1 MEQETYEVENR
12 WRNKYMNLGRELG
25 EIINSQ
31 QDRILSLAQEN
42 TKLKRELW
50 HLKKVKGQEMAL
62 KSLVT
67 VLKKYSAQSHQR
79 NGKTAN
85 NPQNLRIRGIKKGYD
100 MENQLQTTKG
110 AYLTD
115 LQQLDGETLRNFVDP
130 KHQASPQELQTLLAI
145 VKNRNLNPFTK
156 EVYFIKYGNN
166 PAQIVVSKD
175 AFMKRAEQNQNYDGF
190 ESGVIYENEQGE
202 LKTKKGVI
210 LPRKATLI
218 GGWCEV
224 YRKDRSRPVYREVEL
239 SAYNT
244 HKNWWQKAP
253 GQMIEKVAI
262 VAAVRDAF
270 SENVGGLYTA
280 DEMEQA
286 APIDVTPRE
295 TQEDVKARKMAQ
307 IEQQRQEQAQPVQ
320 PEQELVED
328 AEEVEEQPQPQQA
341 RYESRSDQQPNFISN
356 EQHDTIMQQINEL
369 ALITGQATETVANYY
384 LKKYKLND
392 FHELLVAGFN
402 VVSNDIQ
409 TQINNRK
416 G

>member
-1 MEQETYEVENR
+1 
-12 WRNKYMNLGRELG
+12 
-25 EIINSQ
+25 
-31 QDRILSLAQEN
+31 
-42 TKLKRELW
+42 
-50 HLKKVKGQEMAL
+50 
-62 KSLVT
+62 
-67 VLKKYSAQSHQR
+67 
-79 NGKTAN
+79 
-85 NPQNLRIRGIKKGYD
+85 

-115 LQQLDGETLRNFVDP
+115 LQQLDGETLRNFVEP
-130 KHQASPQELQTLLAI
+130 KHQASQQELQTLLAI

-190 ESGVIYENEQGE
+190 ESGVIYEDEKGE

-244 HKNWWQKAP
+244 HKKWWQKAP

-320 PEQELVED
+320 PEPELVED
-328 AEEVEEQPQPQQA
+328 AEEVEEQPQPQPQPQQA

-356 EQHDTIMQQINEL
+356 EQHDTIMQLINEL

>member
-1 MEQETYEVENR
+1 MTNE
-12 WRNKYMNLGRELG
+12 
-25 EIINSQ
+25 
-31 QDRILSLAQEN
+31 
-42 TKLKRELW
+42 
-50 HLKKVKGQEMAL
+50 
-62 KSLVT
+62 
-67 VLKKYSAQSHQR
+67 
-79 NGKTAN
+79 
-85 NPQNLRIRGIKKGYD
+85 
-100 MENQLQTTKG
+100 LQTSKG

-115 LQQLDGETLRNFVDP
+115 LQKLDGETLRNFVDP

-175 AFMKRAEQNQNYDGF
+175 AFMKRAEQNPNYDGF
-190 ESGVIYENEQGE
+190 ESGVIYEDENGE

-244 HKNWWQKAP
+244 NKNWWQKAP

-262 VAAVRDAF
+262 VAAVRDTF
-270 SENVGGLYTA
+270 SEDVGGLYTS

-307 IEQQRQEQAQPVQ
+307 IEEYKQEQTQPVQ
-320 PEQELVED
+320 EPADV
-328 AEEVEEQPQPQQA
+328 VEEQSETQL
-341 RYESRSDQQPNFISN
+341 NFISN
-356 EQHDTIMQQINEL
+356 EQHDTIMQLINEL
-369 ALITGQATETVANYY
+369 ALITGQSVETVANYY
-384 LKKYKLND
+384 LGKYKLNV
-392 FHELLVAGFN
+392 FSELLVPGFD
-402 VVSNDIQ
+402 VITNDIQ

>member
-1 MEQETYEVENR
+1 ME
-12 WRNKYMNLGRELG
+12 K
-25 EIINSQ
+25 
-31 QDRILSLAQEN
+31 
-42 TKLKRELW
+42 
-50 HLKKVKGQEMAL
+50 
-62 KSLVT
+62 
-67 VLKKYSAQSHQR
+67 
-79 NGKTAN
+79 
-85 NPQNLRIRGIKKGYD
+85 
-100 MENQLQTTKG
+100 QLQTTKG

-190 ESGVIYENEQGE
+190 ESGVIYEDEKGE

-295 TQEDVKARKMAQ
+295 TQEDVKVRKMAQ

-328 AEEVEEQPQPQQA
+328 TEEVEEKP
-341 RYESRSDQQPNFISN
+341 QPNFISN
-356 EQHDTIMQQINEL
+356 EQHDFIMQQINEL
-369 ALITGQATETVANYY
+369 ALITGQSVETVANYY
-384 LKKYKLND
+384 LKKYKLNV
-392 FHELLVAGFN
+392 FSELLVPGFD
-402 VVSNDIQ
+402 VITNDIQ

>member
-1 MEQETYEVENR
+1 M
-12 WRNKYMNLGRELG
+12 
-25 EIINSQ
+25 
-31 QDRILSLAQEN
+31 
-42 TKLKRELW
+42 
-50 HLKKVKGQEMAL
+50 
-62 KSLVT
+62 
-67 VLKKYSAQSHQR
+67 
-79 NGKTAN
+79 
-85 NPQNLRIRGIKKGYD
+85 
-100 MENQLQTTKG
+100 
-110 AYLTD
+110 
-115 LQQLDGETLRNFVDP
+115 
-130 KHQASPQELQTLLAI
+130 
-145 VKNRNLNPFTK
+145 
-156 EVYFIKYGNN
+156 
-166 PAQIVVSKD
+166 
-175 AFMKRAEQNQNYDGF
+175 
-190 ESGVIYENEQGE
+190 
-202 LKTKKGVI
+202 
-210 LPRKATLI
+210 
-218 GGWCEV
+218 

-307 IEQQRQEQAQPVQ
+307 IEQHRQEQAQPVQ
-320 PEQELVED
+320 PEPKLVEEG
-328 AEEVEEQPQPQQA
+328 EEVEEQPQP
-341 RYESRSDQQPNFISN
+341 NFISD
-356 EQHDTIMQQINEL
+356 EQHDTIMQQVNEL

-384 LKKYKLND
+384 MKKYKLND

>member
-1 MEQETYEVENR
+1 
-12 WRNKYMNLGRELG
+12 
-25 EIINSQ
+25 
-31 QDRILSLAQEN
+31 
-42 TKLKRELW
+42 
-50 HLKKVKGQEMAL
+50 
-62 KSLVT
+62 
-67 VLKKYSAQSHQR
+67 
-79 NGKTAN
+79 
-85 NPQNLRIRGIKKGYD
+85 

-175 AFMKRAEQNQNYDGF
+175 AFMKRAEQNLNYDGF
-190 ESGVIYENEQGE
+190 ESGIIYEDEKGE

-320 PEQELVED
+320 PEPELVED
-328 AEEVEEQPQPQQA
+328 AEGVEEQL
-341 RYESRSDQQPNFISN
+341 QPNFISN
-356 EQHDTIMQQINEL
+356 EQHDLIMQQLNEL
-369 ALITGQATETVANYY
+369 ALLSGRDFDTVGNYY
-384 LKKYKLND
+384 LQKYKLNN
-392 FHELLVAGFN
+392 FHELLVPGLEI
-402 VVSNDIQ
+402 VVNDIQ
-409 TQINNRK
+409 EEINKRRGN
-416 G
+416 

>member
-1 MEQETYEVENR
+1 
-12 WRNKYMNLGRELG
+12 
-25 EIINSQ
+25 
-31 QDRILSLAQEN
+31 
-42 TKLKRELW
+42 
-50 HLKKVKGQEMAL
+50 
-62 KSLVT
+62 
-67 VLKKYSAQSHQR
+67 
-79 NGKTAN
+79 
-85 NPQNLRIRGIKKGYD
+85 

-190 ESGVIYENEQGE
+190 ESGVIYEDEKGE

-307 IEQQRQEQAQPVQ
+307 IEQQRQEQTQPVQPVQ
-320 PEQELVED
+320 PEQELVEEGE
-328 AEEVEEQPQPQQA
+328 ATEEQPQP
-341 RYESRSDQQPNFISN
+341 NFISD

-369 ALITGQATETVANYY
+369 ALITGQATETVGNYY
-384 LKKYKLND
+384 MKKYKLND

>member
-1 MEQETYEVENR
+1 
-12 WRNKYMNLGRELG
+12 
-25 EIINSQ
+25 
-31 QDRILSLAQEN
+31 
-42 TKLKRELW
+42 
-50 HLKKVKGQEMAL
+50 
-62 KSLVT
+62 
-67 VLKKYSAQSHQR
+67 
-79 NGKTAN
+79 
-85 NPQNLRIRGIKKGYD
+85 
-100 MENQLQTTKG
+100 MENQSQTTKG

-130 KHQASPQELQTLLAI
+130 KHQASPRELQTLLAI

-190 ESGVIYENEQGE
+190 ESGVIYEDEKGE

-224 YRKDRSRPVYREVEL
+224 HRKDRSRPVYREVEL

-320 PEQELVED
+320 PERELVED
-328 AEEVEEQPQPQQA
+328 AEEVEEQP
-341 RYESRSDQQPNFISN
+341 QPNFISN

-369 ALITGQATETVANYY
+369 ALITGQATETVSNYY
-384 LKKYKLND
+384 MRKYQLND

>member
-1 MEQETYEVENR
+1 
-12 WRNKYMNLGRELG
+12 
-25 EIINSQ
+25 
-31 QDRILSLAQEN
+31 
-42 TKLKRELW
+42 
-50 HLKKVKGQEMAL
+50 
-62 KSLVT
+62 
-67 VLKKYSAQSHQR
+67 
-79 NGKTAN
+79 
-85 NPQNLRIRGIKKGYD
+85 

-175 AFMKRAEQNQNYDGF
+175 AFMKRAEQNLNYDGF
-190 ESGVIYENEQGE
+190 ESGIIYDDEKGE

-320 PEQELVED
+320 PEPELVED
-328 AEEVEEQPQPQQA
+328 AEGVEEQL
-341 RYESRSDQQPNFISN
+341 QPNFISN
-356 EQHDTIMQQINEL
+356 EQHDLIMQQLNEL
-369 ALITGQATETVANYY
+369 ALLSGRDFDTVGNYY
-384 LKKYKLND
+384 LQKYKLNN
-392 FHELLVAGFN
+392 FHELLVPGLEI
-402 VVSNDIQ
+402 VVNDIQ
-409 TQINNRK
+409 EEINKRREN
-416 G
+416 

>member
-1 MEQETYEVENR
+1 
-12 WRNKYMNLGRELG
+12 
-25 EIINSQ
+25 
-31 QDRILSLAQEN
+31 
-42 TKLKRELW
+42 
-50 HLKKVKGQEMAL
+50 
-62 KSLVT
+62 
-67 VLKKYSAQSHQR
+67 
-79 NGKTAN
+79 
-85 NPQNLRIRGIKKGYD
+85 

-175 AFMKRAEQNQNYDGF
+175 AFMKRAEQNKNYDGF
-190 ESGVIYENEQGE
+190 ESGVIYEDEKGE

-210 LPRKATLI
+210 LPRKSTLI

-295 TQEDVKARKMAQ
+295 TQDDVKARKMAQ
-307 IEQQRQEQAQPVQ
+307 IEQHRQEQAQPVQ
-320 PEQELVED
+320 PEQELVENTEK
-328 AEEVEEQPQPQQA
+328 EEEQPQQA

-356 EQHDTIMQQINEL
+356 EQHDLIMQQLNEL
-369 ALITGQATETVANYY
+369 ALLSGKDLEFIKNYY
-384 LKKYKLND
+384 LQKYKLND
-392 FHELLVAGFN
+392 FHELLVPGLEI
-402 VVSNDIQ
+402 VVNDIQ
-409 TQINNRK
+409 GEINKRRGN
-416 G
+416 

>member
-1 MEQETYEVENR
+1 
-12 WRNKYMNLGRELG
+12 
-25 EIINSQ
+25 
-31 QDRILSLAQEN
+31 
-42 TKLKRELW
+42 
-50 HLKKVKGQEMAL
+50 
-62 KSLVT
+62 
-67 VLKKYSAQSHQR
+67 
-79 NGKTAN
+79 
-85 NPQNLRIRGIKKGYD
+85 
-100 MENQLQTTKG
+100 MENQLQTTNG

-115 LQQLDGETLRNFVDP
+115 LQQLDGKTLRNFVDP

-190 ESGVIYENEQGE
+190 ESGVIYEDEKGE

-286 APIDVTPRE
+286 TPIDLTPRE

-307 IEQQRQEQAQPVQ
+307 IEQHRQEQAQPVQ
-320 PEQELVED
+320 PEQELVEE
-328 AEEVEEQPQPQQA
+328 AEKTEEQP
-341 RYESRSDQQPNFISN
+341 QPNFISN
-356 EQHDTIMQQINEL
+356 EQHDTIMQQVNEL
-369 ALITGQATETVANYY
+369 ALITGKSVETVANYY

-392 FHELLVAGFN
+392 FHEMLLAGFN
-402 VVSNDIQ
+402 VVTNDIQ

>member
-1 MEQETYEVENR
+1 MKN
-12 WRNKYMNLGRELG
+12 EL
-25 EIINSQ
+25 
-31 QDRILSLAQEN
+31 
-42 TKLKRELW
+42 
-50 HLKKVKGQEMAL
+50 
-62 KSLVT
+62 
-67 VLKKYSAQSHQR
+67 QS
-79 NGKTAN
+79 
-85 NPQNLRIRGIKKGYD
+85 
-100 MENQLQTTKG
+100 TKG
-110 AYLTD
+110 EYLTD
-115 LQQLDGETLRNFVDP
+115 LQHLDGETLRNFVDP

-175 AFMKRAEQNQNYDGF
+175 AFMKRAEQNPNYDGF
-190 ESGVIYENEQGE
+190 ESGVIYEDEKGE

-286 APIDVTPRE
+286 APIDVTQRE
-295 TQEDVKARKMAQ
+295 TQEDVKIRKIAQ
-307 IEQQRQEQAQPVQ
+307 VEQYRQEQSQPVQ
-320 PEQELVED
+320 SEPELVED
-328 AEEVEEQPQPQQA
+328 VAEAEEQQ
-341 RYESRSDQQPNFISN
+341 EVNPNFISI
-356 EQHDTIMQQINEL
+356 EQRNIIEKQINEL
-369 ALITGQATETVANYY
+369 ALITGKPAETVANYY
-384 LKKYKLND
+384 LNKYKLND
-392 FHELLVAGFN
+392 FHELLVSGFEI
-402 VVSNDIQ
+402 VTNDIQ

-416 G
+416 AK

>member
-1 MEQETYEVENR
+1 
-12 WRNKYMNLGRELG
+12 
-25 EIINSQ
+25 
-31 QDRILSLAQEN
+31 
-42 TKLKRELW
+42 
-50 HLKKVKGQEMAL
+50 
-62 KSLVT
+62 
-67 VLKKYSAQSHQR
+67 
-79 NGKTAN
+79 
-85 NPQNLRIRGIKKGYD
+85 

-190 ESGVIYENEQGE
+190 ESGVIYEDEKGE

-286 APIDVTPRE
+286 
-295 TQEDVKARKMAQ
+295 
-307 IEQQRQEQAQPVQ
+307 QPVQ
-320 PEQELVED
+320 PEPELVEEG
-328 AEEVEEQPQPQQA
+328 EEVEEQPQP
-341 RYESRSDQQPNFISN
+341 NFISD
-356 EQHDTIMQQINEL
+356 EQHDTIMQQVNEL

-384 LKKYKLND
+384 MKKYKLND

>member
-1 MEQETYEVENR
+1 M
-12 WRNKYMNLGRELG
+12 
-25 EIINSQ
+25 
-31 QDRILSLAQEN
+31 
-42 TKLKRELW
+42 
-50 HLKKVKGQEMAL
+50 
-62 KSLVT
+62 
-67 VLKKYSAQSHQR
+67 
-79 NGKTAN
+79 
-85 NPQNLRIRGIKKGYD
+85 
-100 MENQLQTTKG
+100 
-110 AYLTD
+110 
-115 LQQLDGETLRNFVDP
+115 
-130 KHQASPQELQTLLAI
+130 LAI

-190 ESGVIYENEQGE
+190 ESGVIYENGKGE

-210 LPRKATLI
+210 LPRNTKLI

-244 HKNWWQKAP
+244 NKNWWQKAP

-307 IEQQRQEQAQPVQ
+307 IEQHRQEQAQPVQ
-320 PEQELVED
+320 PEQELVEET
-328 AEEVEEQPQPQQA
+328 EETEEQPQP
-341 RYESRSDQQPNFISN
+341 NFISD
-356 EQHDTIMQQINEL
+356 EQHDTIMQQVNEL
-369 ALITGQATETVANYY
+369 ALITGQATKTVENYY

>member
-1 MEQETYEVENR
+1 MTNE
-12 WRNKYMNLGRELG
+12 
-25 EIINSQ
+25 
-31 QDRILSLAQEN
+31 
-42 TKLKRELW
+42 
-50 HLKKVKGQEMAL
+50 
-62 KSLVT
+62 
-67 VLKKYSAQSHQR
+67 
-79 NGKTAN
+79 
-85 NPQNLRIRGIKKGYD
+85 
-100 MENQLQTTKG
+100 LQTSKG

-115 LQQLDGETLRNFVDP
+115 LQKLDGETLRNFVDP

-175 AFMKRAEQNQNYDGF
+175 AFMKRAEQNPNYDGF
-190 ESGVIYENEQGE
+190 ESGVIYEDENGE

-244 HKNWWQKAP
+244 NKNWWQKAP

-262 VAAVRDAF
+262 VAAVRDTF
-270 SENVGGLYTA
+270 SEDVGGLYTS

-307 IEQQRQEQAQPVQ
+307 IEEYKQEQAQPVQ
-320 PEQELVED
+320 EPTD
-328 AEEVEEQPQPQQA
+328 EVEEQSETQL
-341 RYESRSDQQPNFISN
+341 NFISN
-356 EQHDTIMQQINEL
+356 EQHDTIMQLINKL
-369 ALITGQATETVANYY
+369 ALITGQSVETVANYY
-384 LKKYKLND
+384 LGKYKLNV
-392 FHELLVAGFN
+392 FSELLVPGFD
-402 VVSNDIQ
+402 VITNDIQ

>member
-1 MEQETYEVENR
+1 
-12 WRNKYMNLGRELG
+12 
-25 EIINSQ
+25 
-31 QDRILSLAQEN
+31 
-42 TKLKRELW
+42 
-50 HLKKVKGQEMAL
+50 
-62 KSLVT
+62 
-67 VLKKYSAQSHQR
+67 
-79 NGKTAN
+79 
-85 NPQNLRIRGIKKGYD
+85 

-175 AFMKRAEQNQNYDGF
+175 AFMKRAEQNLNYDGF
-190 ESGVIYENEQGE
+190 ESGIIYEDEKGE

-320 PEQELVED
+320 PEPELVED
-328 AEEVEEQPQPQQA
+328 AEGVEEQL
-341 RYESRSDQQPNFISN
+341 QPNFISN
-356 EQHDTIMQQINEL
+356 EQHDLIMQQINEL
-369 ALITGQATETVANYY
+369 ALITGQAAETVANYY

>member
-1 MEQETYEVENR
+1 
-12 WRNKYMNLGRELG
+12 
-25 EIINSQ
+25 
-31 QDRILSLAQEN
+31 
-42 TKLKRELW
+42 
-50 HLKKVKGQEMAL
+50 
-62 KSLVT
+62 
-67 VLKKYSAQSHQR
+67 
-79 NGKTAN
+79 
-85 NPQNLRIRGIKKGYD
+85 

-190 ESGVIYENEQGE
+190 ESGVIYEDEKGE

-328 AEEVEEQPQPQQA
+328 TEEAEEQPQL
-341 RYESRSDQQPNFISN
+341 NFISN

-369 ALITGQATETVANYY
+369 ALITGQSVETVGSYY
-384 LKKYKLND
+384 LKKYKLNG
-392 FHELLVAGFN
+392 FHELLVPGFE
-402 VVSNDIQ
+402 VVINDIQ

>member
-1 MEQETYEVENR
+1 
-12 WRNKYMNLGRELG
+12 
-25 EIINSQ
+25 
-31 QDRILSLAQEN
+31 
-42 TKLKRELW
+42 
-50 HLKKVKGQEMAL
+50 
-62 KSLVT
+62 
-67 VLKKYSAQSHQR
+67 
-79 NGKTAN
+79 
-85 NPQNLRIRGIKKGYD
+85 

-190 ESGVIYENEQGE
+190 ESGVIYEDEKGE

-320 PEQELVED
+320 PEQELVEEAD
-328 AEEVEEQPQPQQA
+328 EAEEQP
-341 RYESRSDQQPNFISN
+341 QPNFISN

-369 ALITGQATETVANYY
+369 ALITGQSVETVANYY
-384 LKKYKLND
+384 LKKYKLNV
-392 FHELLVAGFN
+392 FSELLVPGFD
-402 VVSNDIQ
+402 VITNDIQ
-409 TQINNRK
+409 TQINKRK

>member
-1 MEQETYEVENR
+1 
-12 WRNKYMNLGRELG
+12 
-25 EIINSQ
+25 
-31 QDRILSLAQEN
+31 
-42 TKLKRELW
+42 
-50 HLKKVKGQEMAL
+50 
-62 KSLVT
+62 
-67 VLKKYSAQSHQR
+67 
-79 NGKTAN
+79 
-85 NPQNLRIRGIKKGYD
+85 

-190 ESGVIYENEQGE
+190 ESGVIYEDEKGE

-210 LPRKATLI
+210 LPRKSTLI

-295 TQEDVKARKMAQ
+295 TQDDVKARKMAQ
-307 IEQQRQEQAQPVQ
+307 IEQHRQEQAQPVQ
-320 PEQELVED
+320 PEPELVED
-328 AEEVEEQPQPQQA
+328 TEEMEEQPQP
-341 RYESRSDQQPNFISN
+341 NFISS
-356 EQHDTIMQQINEL
+356 EQHDTIMQQVNEL
-369 ALITGQATETVANYY
+369 ALITGQSVETVANYY

-392 FHELLVAGFN
+392 FHELLVPGFE
-402 VVSNDIQ
+402 VVTNDIQ

>member
-1 MEQETYEVENR
+1 
-12 WRNKYMNLGRELG
+12 
-25 EIINSQ
+25 
-31 QDRILSLAQEN
+31 
-42 TKLKRELW
+42 
-50 HLKKVKGQEMAL
+50 
-62 KSLVT
+62 
-67 VLKKYSAQSHQR
+67 
-79 NGKTAN
+79 
-85 NPQNLRIRGIKKGYD
+85 

-115 LQQLDGETLRNFVDP
+115 LQKLDVETLRNFVDP

-190 ESGVIYENEQGE
+190 ESGVIYEDEKGE

-307 IEQQRQEQAQPVQ
+307 IEQHRQEQAQPVQ
-320 PEQELVED
+320 PEQDLVED
-328 AEEVEEQPQPQQA
+328 TEESEEQSQP
-341 RYESRSDQQPNFISN
+341 DFISS
-356 EQHDTIMQQINEL
+356 EQHDAIMQQVNEL
-369 ALITGQATETVANYY
+369 ALITGQTAKTVGNYY

-402 VVSNDIQ
+402 VVTNDIQ

>member
-1 MEQETYEVENR
+1 
-12 WRNKYMNLGRELG
+12 
-25 EIINSQ
+25 
-31 QDRILSLAQEN
+31 
-42 TKLKRELW
+42 
-50 HLKKVKGQEMAL
+50 
-62 KSLVT
+62 
-67 VLKKYSAQSHQR
+67 
-79 NGKTAN
+79 
-85 NPQNLRIRGIKKGYD
+85 

-190 ESGVIYENEQGE
+190 ESGVIYEDERGE

-286 APIDVTPRE
+286 TPIDVTPRE

-307 IEQQRQEQAQPVQ
+307 IEQQRQEQAQP
-320 PEQELVED
+320 
-328 AEEVEEQPQPQQA
+328 
-341 RYESRSDQQPNFISN
+341 NFISD
-356 EQHDTIMQQINEL
+356 EQHDTIMQQVNEL

-384 LKKYKLND
+384 MKKYKLND

>member
-1 MEQETYEVENR
+1 
-12 WRNKYMNLGRELG
+12 
-25 EIINSQ
+25 
-31 QDRILSLAQEN
+31 
-42 TKLKRELW
+42 
-50 HLKKVKGQEMAL
+50 
-62 KSLVT
+62 
-67 VLKKYSAQSHQR
+67 
-79 NGKTAN
+79 
-85 NPQNLRIRGIKKGYD
+85 

-175 AFMKRAEQNQNYDGF
+175 AFMKRAEQNANYDGF
-190 ESGVIYENEQGE
+190 ESGVIYEDEKGE

-307 IEQQRQEQAQPVQ
+307 VEQYRQEQVQPAQ

-328 AEEVEEQPQPQQA
+328 AEEVEEQPQP
-341 RYESRSDQQPNFISN
+341 NFINN

-369 ALITGQATETVANYY
+369 ALITGQATETVSNYY

-402 VVSNDIQ
+402 VVTNDIQ

>member
-1 MEQETYEVENR
+1 
-12 WRNKYMNLGRELG
+12 
-25 EIINSQ
+25 
-31 QDRILSLAQEN
+31 
-42 TKLKRELW
+42 
-50 HLKKVKGQEMAL
+50 
-62 KSLVT
+62 
-67 VLKKYSAQSHQR
+67 
-79 NGKTAN
+79 
-85 NPQNLRIRGIKKGYD
+85 

-190 ESGVIYENEQGE
+190 ESGVIYEDEKGE

-307 IEQQRQEQAQPVQ
+307 IEQQRQEQTQPVQ
-320 PEQELVED
+320 PEPELVEEG
-328 AEEVEEQPQPQQA
+328 EEVEEQP
-341 RYESRSDQQPNFISN
+341 QPNFISN
-356 EQHDTIMQQINEL
+356 EQHDFIMQQINEL
-369 ALITGQATETVANYY
+369 ALITGQSVETVANYY
-384 LKKYKLND
+384 LKKYKLNV
-392 FHELLVAGFN
+392 FSELLVPGFD
-402 VVSNDIQ
+402 VITNDIQ

>member
-1 MEQETYEVENR
+1 
-12 WRNKYMNLGRELG
+12 
-25 EIINSQ
+25 
-31 QDRILSLAQEN
+31 
-42 TKLKRELW
+42 
-50 HLKKVKGQEMAL
+50 
-62 KSLVT
+62 
-67 VLKKYSAQSHQR
+67 
-79 NGKTAN
+79 
-85 NPQNLRIRGIKKGYD
+85 

-145 VKNRNLNPFTK
+145 VKNRNLNPFIK

-190 ESGVIYENEQGE
+190 ESGVIYEDEKGE

-307 IEQQRQEQAQPVQ
+307 IEQQRQEQPQPVQ
-320 PEQELVED
+320 PEQELVEET
-328 AEEVEEQPQPQQA
+328 EETEEQP
-341 RYESRSDQQPNFISN
+341 QPNFISN
-356 EQHDTIMQQINEL
+356 GQHDAIMQQVNEL
-369 ALITGQATETVANYY
+369 ALITGQSVEMVTNYY

>member
-1 MEQETYEVENR
+1 
-12 WRNKYMNLGRELG
+12 
-25 EIINSQ
+25 
-31 QDRILSLAQEN
+31 
-42 TKLKRELW
+42 
-50 HLKKVKGQEMAL
+50 
-62 KSLVT
+62 
-67 VLKKYSAQSHQR
+67 
-79 NGKTAN
+79 
-85 NPQNLRIRGIKKGYD
+85 
-100 MENQLQTTKG
+100 MENQVQITKG

-190 ESGVIYENEQGE
+190 ESGVIYEDEKGE

-307 IEQQRQEQAQPVQ
+307 IEQHRQEQAQPVQ
-320 PEQELVED
+320 PEQELIEEG
-328 AEEVEEQPQPQQA
+328 EEVEEQP
-341 RYESRSDQQPNFISN
+341 QPNFISN

-369 ALITGQATETVANYY
+369 ALITGRATEAVADYY
-384 LKKYKLND
+384 MKKYKLND

>member
-1 MEQETYEVENR
+1 M
-12 WRNKYMNLGRELG
+12 
-25 EIINSQ
+25 
-31 QDRILSLAQEN
+31 
-42 TKLKRELW
+42 
-50 HLKKVKGQEMAL
+50 
-62 KSLVT
+62 
-67 VLKKYSAQSHQR
+67 
-79 NGKTAN
+79 
-85 NPQNLRIRGIKKGYD
+85 
-100 MENQLQTTKG
+100 
-110 AYLTD
+110 
-115 LQQLDGETLRNFVDP
+115 QQLDGETLRNFVDP

-175 AFMKRAEQNQNYDGF
+175 AFMKRAEQNPNYDGF
-190 ESGVIYENEQGE
+190 ESGVIYEDEKGE

-210 LPRKATLI
+210 LPRKAKLV

-286 APIDVTPRE
+286 APIDVTQRE
-295 TQEDVKARKMAQ
+295 TQEDVKIRKIAQ
-307 IEQQRQEQAQPVQ
+307 VEQYRQEQSQPVQ
-320 PEQELVED
+320 SEPELVED
-328 AEEVEEQPQPQQA
+328 VAEAEEQQ
-341 RYESRSDQQPNFISN
+341 EVNPNFISI
-356 EQHDTIMQQINEL
+356 EQRDIIEKQINEL
-369 ALITGQATETVANYY
+369 ALITGKPAETVANYY
-384 LKKYKLND
+384 LNKYKLND
-392 FHELLVAGFN
+392 FHELLVSGFEI
-402 VVSNDIQ
+402 VTNDIQ

-416 G
+416 AN

>member
-1 MEQETYEVENR
+1 
-12 WRNKYMNLGRELG
+12 
-25 EIINSQ
+25 
-31 QDRILSLAQEN
+31 
-42 TKLKRELW
+42 
-50 HLKKVKGQEMAL
+50 
-62 KSLVT
+62 
-67 VLKKYSAQSHQR
+67 
-79 NGKTAN
+79 
-85 NPQNLRIRGIKKGYD
+85 

-190 ESGVIYENEQGE
+190 ESGVIYEDEKGE

-210 LPRKATLI
+210 LPSKATLI

-224 YRKDRSRPVYREVEL
+224 YRKDRSRPIYREVEL

-244 HKNWWQKAP
+244 HKSWWQKAP

-280 DEMEQA
+280 DEMEQV

-320 PEQELVED
+320 PEQELVEEGD
-328 AEEVEEQPQPQQA
+328 EVEEQP
-341 RYESRSDQQPNFISN
+341 RPNFISN
-356 EQHDTIMQQINEL
+356 EQHDIIMQLVNEL
-369 ALITGQATETVANYY
+369 ALITGQSVETVANYY
-384 LKKYKLND
+384 LKKYKLNV
-392 FHELLVAGFN
+392 FSELLVPGFD
-402 VVSNDIQ
+402 VITNDIQ

>member
-1 MEQETYEVENR
+1 MENR
-12 WRNKYMNLGRELG
+12 
-25 EIINSQ
+25 
-31 QDRILSLAQEN
+31 
-42 TKLKRELW
+42 
-50 HLKKVKGQEMAL
+50 
-62 KSLVT
+62 
-67 VLKKYSAQSHQR
+67 
-79 NGKTAN
+79 
-85 NPQNLRIRGIKKGYD
+85 
-100 MENQLQTTKG
+100 LQTTKG

-175 AFMKRAEQNQNYDGF
+175 AFMKRAEQNLNYDGF
-190 ESGVIYENEQGE
+190 ESGVIYEDEKGE

-320 PEQELVED
+320 PKQELVED
-328 AEEVEEQPQPQQA
+328 AEEVEEQPQPN
-341 RYESRSDQQPNFISN
+341 YISN
-356 EQHDTIMQQINEL
+356 EQHDLIMQQLNEL
-369 ALITGQATETVANYY
+369 ALLSGRDFDNLGNYY
-384 LKKYKLND
+384 LQKYKLNN
-392 FHELLVAGFN
+392 FHELLVPGLEI
-402 VVSNDIQ
+402 VVNDIQ
-409 TQINNRK
+409 GEINKRRGN
-416 G
+416 

>member
-1 MEQETYEVENR
+1 M
-12 WRNKYMNLGRELG
+12 K
-25 EIINSQ
+25 
-31 QDRILSLAQEN
+31 
-42 TKLKRELW
+42 
-50 HLKKVKGQEMAL
+50 
-62 KSLVT
+62 
-67 VLKKYSAQSHQR
+67 
-79 NGKTAN
+79 
-85 NPQNLRIRGIKKGYD
+85 
-100 MENQLQTTKG
+100 NQLQTTKG

-130 KHQASPQELQTLLAI
+130 GHQASPQELQTLLAI

-156 EVYFIKYGNN
+156 EIYFIKYGNN

-175 AFMKRAEQNQNYDGF
+175 AFMKRAEQNSNYDGF
-190 ESGVIYENEQGE
+190 ESGVIYEDEKGE

-295 TQEDVKARKMAQ
+295 TQEDVKTRKMAQ

-320 PEQELVED
+320 PGQELVEETEG
-328 AEEVEEQPQPQQA
+328 AEEQPQP
-341 RYESRSDQQPNFISN
+341 NFISD
-356 EQHDTIMQQINEL
+356 EQHDLIMQQINEL
-369 ALITGQATETVANYY
+369 ALLSGRDFDTVGNYY
-384 LKKYKLND
+384 LQKYKLNN
-392 FHELLVAGFN
+392 FHELLVPGLEI
-402 VVSNDIQ
+402 VVNDIQ
-409 TQINNRK
+409 EEINKRRGN
-416 G
+416 